1 MYDTVRL
8 KISDLEEFAEQPFK
22 VIDDE
27 SMAELVES
35 IKMVGVL
42 VPIIVRKIENG
53 KFEIIS
59 GHRRKR
65 ACEIAGIGTIP
76 AQIKDLSD
84 DEAAIL
90 LVDSNLHRERILP
103 SERAFAYK
111 LKLEAIKHQGMKLDA
126 ACGNNVHKSK
136 SRDEIGESFGESGRQ
151 VQRYIRLTELIYTL
165 LDKVDEGII
174 TPTAGAEISFLD
186 VKHQVELCDYI
197 EMEDCGISIKQAKM
211 IHKSFVEQTLSKET
225 LKTIF
230 KEEKLKQERLYLDF
244 NKLKSY
250 FPKGY
255 TMKQCEDAL
264 WEILDKMKK

>member
-1 MYDTVRL
+1 MFLKKTVYMPIESL
-8 KISDLEEFAEQPFK
+8 CDYEAQPFK

-27 SMAELVES
+27 SMTELAES
-35 IKMVGVL
+35 IKMIGVL

-65 ACEIAGIGTIP
+65 ACEIAGIDTIP

-84 DEAAIL
+84 DEVAIL
-90 LVDSNLHRERILP
+90 LVDSNLHRERLLP

-111 LKLEAIKHQGMKLDA
+111 LKLEAIKHQGKKS
-126 ACGNNVHKSK
+126 CRQNVDKYKSA
-136 SRDEIGESFGESGRQ
+136 DEVGLAFGESGRQ

-197 EMEDCGISIKQAKM
+197 EMEDCGISIKQAKK
-211 IHKSFVEQTLSKET
+211 IHKHFAEHTLSKET
-225 LKTIF
+225 LTTIF
-230 KEEKLKQERLYLDF
+230 EEEKPKQERLYLDF

-255 TMKQCEDAL
+255 TMKQCEAAL
-264 WEILDKMKK
+264 WEILDEMMK

>member
-1 MYDTVRL
+1 MTDVVFL
-8 KISDLEEFAEQPFK
+8 KTADLIDFSDQPFK
-22 VIDDE
+22 VIEDE
-27 SMAELVES
+27 SMTELAQS
-35 IKMVGVL
+35 IKSVGVL
-42 VPIIVRKIENG
+42 VPIIVREIENG
-53 KFEIIS
+53 KYEIIS

-65 ACEIAGIGTIP
+65 ACELAGIIEIP
-76 AQIKDLSD
+76 SIVMELDD
-84 DEAAIL
+84 DEAAIM
-90 LVDSNLHRERILP
+90 LVDSNLQREHILP
-103 SERAFAYK
+103 SEKAYAYK
-111 LKLEAIKHQGMKLDA
+111 LKLEAIKHQGKKIDTS
-126 ACGNNVHKSK
+126 CGNNVHKSK

-197 EMEDCGISIKQAKM
+197 EMEDCGISTKQAKM

-230 KEEKLKQERLYLDF
+230 EEEKPKQERFYLDF

-250 FPKGY
+250 FPKV
-255 TMKQCEDAL
+255 TQ
-264 WEILDKMKK
+264 